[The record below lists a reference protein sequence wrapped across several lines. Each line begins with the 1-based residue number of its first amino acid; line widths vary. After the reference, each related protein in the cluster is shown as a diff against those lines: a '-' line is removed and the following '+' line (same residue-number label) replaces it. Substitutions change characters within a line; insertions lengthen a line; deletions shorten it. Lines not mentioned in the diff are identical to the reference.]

1 MLVKLGQACTRMIL
15 EELHLMLQLKKE
27 NQNNLKNCIF
37 AIAMFEKG
45 DSEII
50 CKHRSGKFHR
60 QVCNNG

>member
-37 AIAMFEKG
+37 AIAICLRK
-45 DSEII
+45 EILKAFVSI
-50 CKHRSGKFHR
+50 AVASSIGR
-60 QVCNNG
+60 